1 MFFFSS
7 SSSFLALHNAS
18 SFGHVD
24 VATLLIN
31 YHSDINARD
40 NWSYTP
46 LHEAASKG
54 RTQLCSLLLAHGANP
69 HLQNQENQ
77 TPIDLAT

>member
-1 MFFFSS
+1 NHYEIAQLLLENGSNPNAVDKGG
-7 SSSFLALHNAS
+7 LIALHNAS

-31 YHSDINARD
+31 YHSDVNARD

-46 LHEAASKG
+46 
-54 RTQLCSLLLAHGANP
+54 
-69 HLQNQENQ
+69 
-77 TPIDLAT
+77 